1 MKELFLGMML
11 VFLDVKIGIGQ
22 FTADILPDFVG
33 WYLMLPGL
41 AKLGS
46 QSVHFR
52 KSRPLVL
59 VMVIGTAVLYVM
71 ELSAGTLSSKVLNFF
86 LGAAALIISLLVG
99 YRIVSGIRDL
109 ERRQN
114 RDLEGEKLQ
123 NLWLYTAVIHG
134 IAYACGWIPMVGTMG
149 SVAALVMSV
158 CFLTAFYRTQDLY
171 ESKA

>member
-1 MKELFLGMML
+1 MKELFIGMML

-22 FTADILPDFVG
+22 FTADVLPDFVG

-46 QSVHFR
+46 QSAHFR
-52 KSRPLVL
+52 KVRPLAVA
-59 VMVIGTAVLYVM
+59 MVVGSAVLYVM
-71 ELSAGTLSSKVLNFF
+71 ELTAGTLSSKVLNFSVGF
-86 LGAAALIISLLVG
+86 VALIISLLIG

-114 RDLEGEKLQ
+114 QNLEGEKLQ

-134 IAYACGWIPMVGTMG
+134 ITYVCGWIPMVGTMG

-158 CFLTAFYRTQDLY
+158 CFLAAFYRTKGLY
-171 ESKA
+171 ECKQ